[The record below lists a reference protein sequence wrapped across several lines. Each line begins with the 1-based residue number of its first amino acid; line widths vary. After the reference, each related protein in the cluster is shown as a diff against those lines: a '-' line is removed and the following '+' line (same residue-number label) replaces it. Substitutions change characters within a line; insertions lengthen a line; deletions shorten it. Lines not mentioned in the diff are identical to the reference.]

1 MNEWGRLDSGA
12 EVRERPLS
20 RDPGRL
26 LLLSGAALLFVGSLL
41 PWVSAFSNQVG
52 RIAWTGVDGRG
63 DGGILMFLG
72 VLLGAFALWGRSAV
86 EAWEPVR
93 FVPLGLAAL
102 VVGDYIIAF
111 RETSHLI
118 EEGVGTGQLEVGIYA
133 VGVGVLLV
141 VPGAILGFLSA
152 RSDR

>member
-12 EVRERPLS
+12 VVPERPLL

-26 LLLSGAALLFVGSLL
+26 LLLAGSTLLFFGSLL
-41 PWVSAFSNQVG
+41 PWVSAFSDVVG
-52 RIAWTGVDGRG
+52 RVAWTGVDGRG

-72 VLLGAFALWGRSAV
+72 VLLAAFALWGRSAV

-102 VVGDYIIAF
+102 VVGDYVIAF

-118 EEGVGTGQLEVGIYA
+118 EEGVGTGRLEIGLYVVGL
-133 VGVGVLLV
+133 GVLLV
-141 VPGAILGFLSA
+141 VPGAILSFRSA
-152 RSDR
+152 PSTR

>member
-12 EVRERPLS
+12 AVRERPLA

-26 LLLSGAALLFVGSLL
+26 LLLAGSLLLFVGSLL
-41 PWVSAFSNQVG
+41 PWVSAFSDVVG
-52 RIAWTGVDGRG
+52 RVAWTGVDGRG

-72 VLLGAFALWGRSAV
+72 VVLAAFALWGRSAV

-93 FVPLGLAAL
+93 YLPLGLAAL
-102 VVGDYIIAF
+102 IVGDYVIAF
-111 RETSHLI
+111 SETSHLI
-118 EEGVGTGQLEVGIYA
+118 AENVGTGRLEIGLYV

-141 VPGAILGFLSA
+141 VPGAILSFLSA
-152 RSDR
+152 RSSR

>member
-26 LLLSGAALLFVGSLL
+26 LLLAGSALLFAGALL
-41 PWVSAFSNQVG
+41 PWVSAFSDVVG
-52 RIAWTGVDGRG
+52 RVAWTGVDGRG

-72 VLLGAFALWGRSAV
+72 VLLAAFALWGRSAV

-93 FVPLGLAAL
+93 YLPLVLAAL
-102 VVGDYIIAF
+102 IVGDYVIAF
-111 RETSHLI
+111 SETSHFI
-118 EEGVGTGQLEVGIYA
+118 AEGVGTGRLEIGLYVVGM
-133 VGVGVLLV
+133 GVLLV
-141 VPGAILGFLSA
+141 VPAAILSFLSA
-152 RSDR
+152 RASR

>member
-26 LLLSGAALLFVGSLL
+26 LLLAGGALLFVGSLM
-41 PWVSAFSNQVG
+41 PWVSAFSDQVG

-72 VLLGAFALWGRSAV
+72 VLLGSFALWGRAAV
-86 EAWEPVR
+86 EAWDPVR
-93 FVPLGLAAL
+93 FVPLGLVAL
-102 VVGDYIIAF
+102 VVGDYVIAF

-118 EEGVGTGQLEVGIYA
+118 EEGVGTGRLEIGLYV

-141 VPGAILGFLSA
+141 VPGAILSFLTA
-152 RSDR
+152 RPSR

>member
-1 MNEWGRLDSGA
+1 MKEWGRLDSSA

-26 LLLSGAALLFVGSLL
+26 LLLSGAALLFVGSLM
-41 PWVSAFSNQVG
+41 PWVSAFSDQVG
-52 RIAWTGVDGRG
+52 RVAWTGVDGRG

-93 FVPLGLAAL
+93 FVPLGLAVL
-102 VVGDYIIAF
+102 VVGDYVIAF

-118 EEGVGTGQLEVGIYA
+118 EEGVGTGRLEAGIYV

-141 VPGAILGFLSA
+141 VPGAILGFLRA